1 MSLKLTPKQEK
12 FCECIVSGMS
22 KKDSYK
28 TAYNCNSDR
37 TANNE
42 SNVLLHRE
50 DITERI
56 EELRIPVINHAR
68 NIAISEREKKRQWLW
83 NMIENAT
90 NDSDKLKAM
99 DILNKIDSEY
109 IQTTHNINDSKTNIS
124 GLDTD
129 TLKQLISNKKE
140 E

>member
-1 MSLKLTPKQEK
+1 MALTPKQEK
-12 FCECIVSGMS
+12 FCQCIVSGMS
-22 KKDSYK
+22 GKDSYM
-28 TAYNCNSDR
+28 TAYNCNSNN
-37 TANNE
+37 TAYQE
-42 SNVLLHRE
+42 SYILLQRE
-50 DITERI
+50 DIKEYIAALKKPI
-56 EELRIPVINHAR
+56 EKQV
-68 NIAISEREKKRQWLW
+68 ISERQKKRQWLW
-83 NMIENAT
+83 DMIENPSISE
-90 NDSDKLKAM
+90 SDRLRAM